1 MAGYCT
7 KSFAC
12 FLPIHIHINII
23 TQQSLNEKEN
33 ILSNMSGHQNRK
45 QKLAYLER
53 IREEN
58 TTLANEKSAYQFK
71 CTKLESKVKI
81 LEENVRYLKL
91 DKKKPVNLF
100 SK

>member
-1 MAGYCT
+1 MADFCT

-12 FLPIHIHINII
+12 FLPIHINII
-23 TQQSLNEKEN
+23 TKQSLNEKEN